1 MALVLAIIAH
11 FAAGA
16 LMLVGLRR
24 RPVAGAVVG
33 LVVLAATAAVTV
45 TQGIG
50 ADSPLR
56 TTVEWIPLL
65 GFNFSFALDGFAVV
79 MALLVSV
86 LGFGVLAYS
95 IGYFEHDSTFAR
107 FVGLFMAFAGS
118 MTGLV
123 LAADLFTMFIFWE
136 LTSICSFL
144 LIGLNDKS
152 ASARQS
158 AVRALLTTGAGGL
171 CLLGGVA
178 LLQVEFGTTSF
189 AQLAVLSPS
198 GTLAEVAAVLLLLGA
213 FTKSAQFPFHFWLPG
228 AMAAPTPVSA
238 YLHSATMVKAGL
250 VLLARTSPIF
260 ADQGVWRW
268 WVVVAGVITMLIGG
282 WQALRQVD
290 AKLLLA
296 HSTVSQLGLLTVL
309 FGVGSPL
316 ALYAGVAHLVAHA
329 VFKAGLFL
337 GVGVIDH
344 EIGTRDV
351 SKIGRARARIPA
363 TVAAIAACTL
373 SMAGIIP
380 LLGFVTKE
388 KALVALLDSDI
399 GSAGTFALWGVVAG
413 SVLSVAYSVRLLRA
427 VVGAES
433 QGARTPDAHNAAEH
447 GEQHHH
453 ASRLVTV
460 LLSGPVVLTA
470 CASVVFGVAASQLG
484 KWLVAPATSL
494 DADAKSKLVLWPGIN
509 TALIISV
516 VVIVVGAIVGWRA
529 PLAVSAGRGSRGE
542 RAFDGVYD
550 AVMVAAKRITATTQS
565 GSLPMYVG
573 VMVALIAA
581 APITALLIDGNFPT
595 TDIVN
600 DSPLTVVIVV
610 LAVVLALGAVL
621 VQMRFAAALFLGG
634 VGYAVAVLFAMR
646 GAIDLALTQL
656 LVETLSVV
664 IFLLA
669 LRVMPQRFSP
679 SSRWNPRSLRVAI
692 AAAVGIAV
700 PLFALAVNGA
710 GGAPSVSQEYFAR
723 SVDEAGGRNV
733 VNVILVDF
741 RGFDTMGEIT
751 VLAVAALGVANLVRA
766 AERERRNKTTNG
778 AGR

>member
-1 MALVLAIIAH
+1 MALVLAVVAH

-16 LMLVGLRR
+16 LLLVGLRR
-24 RPVAGAVVG
+24 RPVAGALVG
-33 LVVLAATAAVTV
+33 LLVLAATAAVV
-45 TQGIG
+45 VVQGIG
-50 ADSPLR
+50 SDSMLT

-65 GFNFSFALDGFAVV
+65 GFNLSFALDGFAVV

-95 IGYFEHDSTFAR
+95 IGYFEHDATFAR

-118 MTGLV
+118 MTGVV
-123 LAADLFTMFIFWE
+123 LAADLFTMFVFWE

-152 ASARQS
+152 ESARQS

-171 CLLGGVA
+171 CLLGGVG

-189 AQLAVLSPS
+189 AQLAALAPS
-198 GTLAEVAAVLLLLGA
+198 GTIAEAVAVLLLLGA

-250 VLLARTSPIF
+250 VLLARTSPVF

-268 WVVVAGVITMLIGG
+268 WVVVAGVVTMLIGG

-309 FGVGSPL
+309 FGIGSPL

-344 EIGTRDV
+344 ELGTRDV
-351 SKIGRARARIPA
+351 SKISAARARIPV
-363 TVAAIAACTL
+363 TVTAVAACTL

-388 KALVALLDSDI
+388 KSLVALLDSDV
-399 GSAGTFALWGVVAG
+399 GSAGTVALWGVVAG
-413 SVLSVAYSVRLLRA
+413 SVLSVAYSTRLLRA
-427 VVGAES
+427 ILGGASPSTSSES
-433 QGARTPDAHNAAEH
+433 TGHSVDH
-447 GEQHHH
+447 QHP
-453 ASRLVTV
+453 SRLVTS
-460 LLSGPVVLTA
+460 LLSGPVVLSA
-470 CASVVFGVAASQLG
+470 LASAVFGFAASQLG
-484 KWLVAPATSL
+484 RWLVAPATSL
-494 DADAKSKLVLWPGIN
+494 DADAKSKLVLWPGIE
-509 TALIISV
+509 TALIISM
-516 VVIVVGAIVGWRA
+516 VVIVVGAVVGWRA
-529 PLAVSAGRGSRGE
+529 PLELSVGRGSRGE
-542 RAFDGVYD
+542 RAFDRFYD
-550 AVMVAAKRITATTQS
+550 ATMSTAKRITAATQS

-581 APITALLIDGNFPT
+581 APIVALLIDGKFPS
-595 TDIVN
+595 TDYVD
-600 DSPLTVVIVV
+600 DSPLTLLIVA
-610 LAVVLALGAVL
+610 LAVVLAFGAVL

-669 LRVMPQRFSP
+669 LRVMPRRFSP
-679 SSRWNPRSLRVAI
+679 SPRWNPRSLRMAI

-710 GGAPSVSQEYFAR
+710 GGGPSVSQEYFAR
-723 SVDEAGGRNV
+723 SVEEAGGRNV

-766 AERERRNKTTNG
+766 AERERRNKSTHG

>member
-1 MALVLAIIAH
+1 MALVLAVVAH
-11 FAAGA
+11 FVSGA
-16 LMLVGLRR
+16 LLLVGLRR
-24 RPVAGAVVG
+24 RPVVGAIVG
-33 LVVLAATAAVTV
+33 LVVLAATAAVV
-45 TQGIG
+45 VAEGIG
-50 ADSPLR
+50 ADSPLS

-65 GFNFSFALDGFAVV
+65 GFNFSFSLDGFAVV
-79 MALLVSV
+79 MTLLVSV
-86 LGFGVLAYS
+86 LGFAVLAYS
-95 IGYFEHDSTFAR
+95 IGYFEHDSTFTR

-123 LAADLFTMFIFWE
+123 LAADLFTMFVFWE

-152 ASARQS
+152 AAARQS

-171 CLLGGVA
+171 CLLGGVG

-198 GTLAEVAAVLLLLGA
+198 GTIAEAAAVLLLLGA

-344 EIGTRDV
+344 ELGTRDV
-351 SKIGRARARIPA
+351 SRIGAARVRIPA
-363 TVAAIAACTL
+363 TVVAIAVCTL

-388 KALVALLDSDI
+388 KALVALLDSPL
-399 GSAGTFALWGVVAG
+399 GSVGDVALWGVVAG
-413 SVLSVAYSVRLLRA
+413 SVLSVAYSARLLRA
-427 VVGAES
+427 VLGGASSSFES
-433 QGARTPDAHNAAEH
+433 HGAVHADE
-447 GEQHHH
+447 HHH
-453 ASRLVTV
+453 ASRLVSV
-460 LLSGPVVLTA
+460 LLSAPVVTTA
-470 CASVVFGVAASQLG
+470 VVSVVFGFAASLLG
-484 KWLVAPATSL
+484 TWLVAPATSL

-516 VVIVVGAIVGWRA
+516 FVIVVGAIVGWRA
-529 PLAVSAGRGSRGE
+529 PLAVSAARGSRGE
-542 RAFDGVYD
+542 RAFDGIYD
-550 AVMVAAKRITATTQS
+550 AVMVVAKRITAATQS

-573 VMVALIAA
+573 VMLVLIAA

-595 TDIVN
+595 TNYVT
-600 DSPLTVVIVV
+600 DSPLTLAIVV
-610 LAVVLALGAVL
+610 LAVVLALGTVL

-669 LRVMPQRFSP
+669 LRVMPRRFSP
-679 SSRWNPRSLRVAI
+679 SSRWNPRSLRMAI

-710 GGAPSVSQEYFAR
+710 GGAPSVSQEYLAR

-766 AERERRNKTTNG
+766 AERERRNKTTHG
-778 AGR
+778 AGQ

>member
-1 MALVLAIIAH
+1 MVLFVAVVAH
-11 FAAGA
+11 FAAGF
-16 LMLVGLRR
+16 LLLVGLRR
-24 RPVAGAVVG
+24 RPVVGALVG
-33 LVVLAATAAVTV
+33 LVVLAATAVIVVRRGVGTALPMR
-45 TQGIG
+45 Q
-50 ADSPLR
+50 
-56 TTVEWIPLL
+56 TVEWIPLL
-65 GFNFSFALDGFAVV
+65 GFNLSFALDGFAVV
-79 MALLVSV
+79 MALLVST

-95 IGYFEHDSTFAR
+95 IGYFQHDATFAR

-123 LAADLFTMFIFWE
+123 LAADLFTMFVFWE

-144 LIGLNDKS
+144 LIGLNDTS
-152 ASARQS
+152 ESARRS

-171 CLLGGVA
+171 CLLGGVG

-189 AQLAVLSPS
+189 VQLAELSPR
-198 GTLAEVAAVLLLLGA
+198 GTVADAAAVLLLLGA

-250 VLLARTSPIF
+250 VLLARTSPVF
-260 ADQGVWRW
+260 ADTGAWRW
-268 WVVVAGVITMLIGG
+268 WIVVAGVVTMVIGG

-309 FGVGSPL
+309 FGIGSPL

-329 VFKAGLFL
+329 VFKGGLFL

-344 EIGTRDV
+344 ELGTRDV
-351 SKIGRARARIPA
+351 SRIGAARTRMPLVV
-363 TVAAIAACTL
+363 VAMSACTL

-388 KALVALLDSDI
+388 KALVALLDADV
-399 GSAGTFALWGVVAG
+399 GPAGTVALWGVIAG

-427 VVGAES
+427 VLGVETSETGSTQEEA
-433 QGARTPDAHNAAEH
+433 P
-447 GEQHHH
+447 HH
-453 ASRLVTV
+453 ASRLATS
-460 LLSGPVVLTA
+460 LLSAPVVLTA
-470 CASVVFGVAASQLG
+470 AISLILGFFASWLG
-484 KWLVAPATSL
+484 TLLVAPAASL
-494 DADAKSKLVLWPGIN
+494 DPAAAGKLVLWPGIN
-509 TALIISV
+509 TAFSISV
-516 VVIVVGAIVGWRA
+516 VVIVLGAVAGWRA
-529 PLAVSAGRGSRGE
+529 PLAATPSRGSRGE
-542 RAFDGVYD
+542 RIFDTVYD
-550 AVMVAAKRITATTQS
+550 AVLAVSKRVTSVTQP

-573 VMVALIAA
+573 VMAALIAA
-581 APITALLIDGNFPT
+581 APIAALTIDGWFPAA
-595 TDIVN
+595 DFVD
-600 DSPLTVVIVV
+600 DSPLTLVIVALAGV
-610 LAVVLALGAVL
+610 LAIGTVL
-621 VQMRFAAALFLGG
+621 VPMRFAAALFLGG

-669 LRVMPQRFSP
+669 LRVMPARFSP
-679 SSRWNPRSLRVAI
+679 SSDWNPRSLRVAI

-710 GGAPSVSQEYFAR
+710 RVDPSVSQEYFAR

-766 AERERRNKTTNG
+766 AERERRNKAAAG
-778 AGR
+778 AGQ